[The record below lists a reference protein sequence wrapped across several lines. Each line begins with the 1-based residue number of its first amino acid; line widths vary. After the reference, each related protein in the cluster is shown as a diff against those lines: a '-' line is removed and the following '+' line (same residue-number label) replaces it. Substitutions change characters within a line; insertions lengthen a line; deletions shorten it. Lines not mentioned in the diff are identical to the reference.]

1 MREVHFHEGDAV
13 SCYSDTTVTESDN
26 FNLNTFNNYYST
38 RNRIVDE
45 GLEIDDYELKII
57 SNNQTRSLKLSN
69 ISNFI
74 QMIVSSQ
81 HLQEMLGIQQM
92 SLELITVQHLIVYAF
107 SNMGEVLLE
116 PVKYVNQIKLL
127 HLGKKYAIED
137 FTNNG
142 NMSLV
147 NDLKIKECPSF
158 HLILTDVPP
167 SPLPLISKKFMIMNF
182 FTHEEF
188 TGSVT
193 YAEAI
198 VKKLKASRNYRQSSV
213 VSNTETLSD
222 VTNMES
228 KIPLKPEGKF
238 KRKLKKLCRL

>member
-81 HLQEMLGIQQM
+81 DLQEMLGIQRM

-107 SNMGEVLLE
+107 SNMGKFYWSRLNTLIRSSYYTWVR
-116 PVKYVNQIKLL
+116 N
-127 HLGKKYAIED
+127 
-137 FTNNG
+137 TR
-142 NMSLV
+142 
-147 NDLKIKECPSF
+147 LKI
-158 HLILTDVPP
+158 LQT
-167 SPLPLISKKFMIMNF
+167 
-182 FTHEEF
+182 
-188 TGSVT
+188 
-193 YAEAI
+193 
-198 VKKLKASRNYRQSSV
+198 
-213 VSNTETLSD
+213 TE
-222 VTNMES
+222 
-228 KIPLKPEGKF
+228 I
-238 KRKLKKLCRL
+238 CHW